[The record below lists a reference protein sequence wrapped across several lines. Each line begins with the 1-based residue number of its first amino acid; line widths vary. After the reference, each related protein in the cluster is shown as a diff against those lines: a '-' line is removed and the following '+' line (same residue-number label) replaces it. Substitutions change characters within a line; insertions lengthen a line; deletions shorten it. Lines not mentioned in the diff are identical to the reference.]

1 MNCFHTEFTTLSD
14 NLGCEIELV
23 MWWANAGAELND
35 HVRGIGAEAINHLFD
50 CVGNDAELGAF
61 ATGINQTDSR
71 RFGIDKMNRAAV
83 GDVNAKHNSL
93 LIGDDAIAAGEKF
106 VIAAD
111 TACSID
117 NCDFISMNLLGGE
130 YGPIADADG
139 IPNFPVRRI
148 EPLQHFD
155 FIMRHVDAWN
165 SLRKSVTTDSDR
177 AKRGKLLE
185 RRLHHCSKFKIPKTK
200 SQPAIVIPSGAKDFF
215 LFFRKALTR
224 DVSLRSTC

>member
-1 MNCFHTEFTTLSD
+1 MNFLHAKRATLSD
-14 NLGCEIELV
+14 NLGCEIDLV
-23 MWWANAGAELND
+23 MWRANAGAELND

-61 ATGINQTDSR
+61 ATGMNQTDSR
-71 RFGIDKMNRAAV
+71 RFWIDKVNRAAV
-83 GDVNAKHNSL
+83 GDVNAEHDSL

-130 YGPIADADG
+130 YGPIADADC

-200 SQPAIVIPSGAKDFF
+200 SQPAIVILSGAKDLF
-215 LFFRKALTR
+215 LFFWKALTR
-224 DVSLRSTC
+224 DVSLRST